1 MLKYA
6 KCFIVIREFC
16 RFCPPFEKQFTDDM
30 WCLKLYSVSLKITFC
45 SVCLLALYCFFSG
58 VSAHV
63 GVALF
68 CGVGNESPSDTDIV
82 SFLRYL
88 ASTINWEKLSQSRD
102 KKEIEVTVLSMKQ

>member
-1 MLKYA
+1 
-6 KCFIVIREFC
+6 
-16 RFCPPFEKQFTDDM
+16 M

-45 SVCLLALYCFFSG
+45 SVCLLALYCFFSW
-58 VSAHV
+58 VSVRV

-68 CGVGNESPSDTDIV
+68 CGVGNESPSDIDIV

-88 ASTINWEKLSQSRD
+88 ASTINWEKLSQSGT